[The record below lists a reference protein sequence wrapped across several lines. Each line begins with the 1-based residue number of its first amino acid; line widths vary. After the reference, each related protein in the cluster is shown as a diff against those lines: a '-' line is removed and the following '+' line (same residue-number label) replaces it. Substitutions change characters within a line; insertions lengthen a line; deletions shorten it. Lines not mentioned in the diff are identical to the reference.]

1 MTQLST
7 IGRGTTV
14 RGNVQADGDLDI
26 QGRVEG
32 NVTVRGELII
42 GDGALIR
49 SDVTG
54 RRVIVRG
61 AVAGNISGEE
71 AVVLE
76 EGARVVGNLVAPRVG
91 IRPGALL
98 RGSVS
103 TEGPLPA
110 PVVAPAS
117 QARAPASVSSRS
129 APRPAAVM
137 SAPPVEPAIV
147 SRPAPRVAAPTARL
161 PAVRAPAI
169 QEARAPQPEKVIPK
183 PTMPIAPTIIPGSGP
198 PPPVVPSLPKGAKG
212 SLRRKGAR

>member
-32 NVTVRGELII
+32 SVAVKGELII

-110 PVVAPAS
+110 PVS
-117 QARAPASVSSRS
+117 HARAPASASARS
-129 APRPAAVM
+129 APRPAVVM
-137 SAPPVEPAIV
+137 SSPASEPAVV

-169 QEARAPQPEKVIPK
+169 QEARAPQPEKVITK